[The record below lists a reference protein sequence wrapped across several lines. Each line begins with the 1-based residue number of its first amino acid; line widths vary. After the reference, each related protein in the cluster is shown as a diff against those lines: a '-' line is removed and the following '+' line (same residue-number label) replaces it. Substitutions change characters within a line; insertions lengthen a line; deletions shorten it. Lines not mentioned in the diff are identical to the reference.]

1 VGEGGGEVGDG
12 GGGRVGG
19 RMGWMQGGGVEEVEE
34 VEEVERR
41 RMGEDGGRGRGK
53 LVLNG
58 EGGVL
63 ILSRYF
69 LNDER
74 LLRE

>member
-1 VGEGGGEVGDG
+1 MEEEVADI
-12 GGGRVGG
+12 RRRRIEG
-19 RMGWMQGGGVEEVEE
+19 RMGCIQRGGVEEVEE

-41 RMGEDGGRGRGK
+41 RGGGWGRGRGK

-74 LLRE
+74 LLREWKEH